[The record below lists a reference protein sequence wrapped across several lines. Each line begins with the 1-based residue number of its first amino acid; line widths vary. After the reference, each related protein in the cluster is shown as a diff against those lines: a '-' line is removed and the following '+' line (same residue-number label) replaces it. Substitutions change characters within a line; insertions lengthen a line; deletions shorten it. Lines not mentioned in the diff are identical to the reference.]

1 MYTRILTVAGL
12 IFYSNLVLADQT
24 DDRLETLFITLSS
37 SSDKQVIR
45 ATENQIWDIWF
56 AHPNSDVERLMQIG
70 VQRMNANRQSEAMII
85 FSQLVENFPDYAE
98 AWNRRATLHYILGNY
113 QESIDDIERVLSLEP
128 RHFGALSGLG
138 LVYLQLDQLRKAKEA
153 FGEIPE
159 VMRMIMHLAHYE
171 ELYHEE
177 SNFVLMRIPSWLDVP
192 KIKYQVQ

>member
-1 MYTRILTVAGL
+1 MYTRILTVAVL
-12 IFYSNLVLADQT
+12 IFYSNLVPADQT

-138 LVYLQLDQLRKAKEA
+138 LV
-153 FGEIPE
+153 
-159 VMRMIMHLAHYE
+159 
-171 ELYHEE
+171 
-177 SNFVLMRIPSWLDVP
+177 
-192 KIKYQVQ
+192 

>member
-1 MYTRILTVAGL
+1 MYTRIFTVAAL
-12 IFYSNLVLADQT
+12 IFYINPASPDQT

-45 ATENQIWDIWF
+45 STENQIWDIWF

-85 FSQLVENFPDYAE
+85 FSELVENFPDYAE

-153 FGEIPE
+153 FEDLIE
-159 VMRMIMHLAHYE
+159 VHPNSPNARENLRRVNEDLRLNVI
-171 ELYHEE
+171 
-177 SNFVLMRIPSWLDVP
+177 
-192 KIKYQVQ
+192 

>member
-12 IFYSNLVLADQT
+12 IFYSNLVPADQT

-45 ATENQIWDIWF
+45 STENQIWDIWF

-138 LVYLQLDQLRKAKEA
+138 LVYLQLDQLGKAKEA
-153 FGEIPE
+153 FEDLIE
-159 VMRMIMHLAHYE
+159 VHPNSPNARENLRRVNEDLRLNVI
-171 ELYHEE
+171 
-177 SNFVLMRIPSWLDVP
+177 
-192 KIKYQVQ
+192 

>member
-1 MYTRILTVAGL
+1 MYTRILTVAVL
-12 IFYSNLVLADQT
+12 IFYSNLVPADQT

-153 FGEIPE
+153 FED
-159 VMRMIMHLAHYE
+159 L
-171 ELYHEE
+171 
-177 SNFVLMRIPSWLDVP
+177 
-192 KIKYQVQ
+192 IKVHPNSPNARENLRRVNEDLRLNVI

>member
-1 MYTRILTVAGL
+1 MYTRILTVAAL
-12 IFYSNLVLADQT
+12 IFYSNLVPADQT

-37 SSDKQVIR
+37 SSDEQIIR
-45 ATENQIWDIWF
+45 STENQIWEIWF

-70 VQRMNANRQSEAMII
+70 VQRMNANRQTEALII
-85 FSQLVENFPDYAE
+85 FSELVENFPDYAE

-153 FGEIPE
+153 FEDLIEIHPNSPNARE
-159 VMRMIMHLAHYE
+159 NLRRVNEDLRLNVI
-171 ELYHEE
+171 
-177 SNFVLMRIPSWLDVP
+177 
-192 KIKYQVQ
+192 

>member
-1 MYTRILTVAGL
+1 MYTRILIVAAL
-12 IFYSNLVLADQT
+12 IFYSNLVPADQT

-45 ATENQIWDIWF
+45 STENQIWDIWF

-98 AWNRRATLHYILGNY
+98 AWNRRATLLFILGYY
-113 QESIDDIERVLSLEP
+113 QESIGDIERVLSLEP

-153 FGEIPE
+153 FED
-159 VMRMIMHLAHYE
+159 L
-171 ELYHEE
+171 
-177 SNFVLMRIPSWLDVP
+177 
-192 KIKYQVQ
+192 IKVHPNSPNARENLRRVNEDLRLNVI

>member
-1 MYTRILTVAGL
+1 MYTRILIVAAL
-12 IFYSNLVLADQT
+12 IFYSNLVPADQT

-37 SSDKQVIR
+37 SSDEQVIR
-45 ATENQIWDIWF
+45 STENQIWEIWF

-70 VQRMNANRQSEAMII
+70 VQRMNANRQTEALII
-85 FSQLVENFPDYAE
+85 FSELVENFPDYAE

-153 FGEIPE
+153 FDD
-159 VMRMIMHLAHYE
+159 
-171 ELYHEE
+171 
-177 SNFVLMRIPSWLDVP
+177 LMKVHPNSPNARENLRRVNEDLRLNVI
-192 KIKYQVQ
+192 

>member
-1 MYTRILTVAGL
+1 MYTRILIIAAL
-12 IFYSNLVLADQT
+12 IFYSNLVPADQT

-45 ATENQIWDIWF
+45 STENQIWDIWF

-153 FGEIPE
+153 FED
-159 VMRMIMHLAHYE
+159 L
-171 ELYHEE
+171 
-177 SNFVLMRIPSWLDVP
+177 
-192 KIKYQVQ
+192 IKVHPNSPNARENLRRVNEDLRLNVI

>member
-1 MYTRILTVAGL
+1 MCSSDLT
-12 IFYSNLVLADQT
+12 NLVPADQT

-45 ATENQIWDIWF
+45 ATESQIWDIWF

-153 FGEIPE
+153 FEDLIE
-159 VMRMIMHLAHYE
+159 VHPNSPNARENLRRVNEDLRLNVI
-171 ELYHEE
+171 
-177 SNFVLMRIPSWLDVP
+177 
-192 KIKYQVQ
+192 